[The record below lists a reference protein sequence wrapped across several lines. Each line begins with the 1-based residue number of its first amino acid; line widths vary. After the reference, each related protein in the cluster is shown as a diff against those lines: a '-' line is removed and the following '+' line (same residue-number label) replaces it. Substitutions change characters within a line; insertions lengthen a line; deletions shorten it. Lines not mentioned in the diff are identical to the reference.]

1 MQDQS
6 GRGGDRGD
14 LGLPHMDIDGVAL
27 EPLWD
32 WEIEKG
38 YLLKFTK
45 RGDIMA
51 SCKWENG
58 KLHGAAEVKARL
70 RHCDT
75 SVEYRT
81 IAQIGNPHIDLTK
94 SKDNMTR
101 YGRSYAECCGIYD
114 ARIAELD
121 KNPKQNHRQDRVTMC
136 CVEVPAPKDL
146 PPEQAKA
153 WFDKLGGIFEK
164 RYGKENMIEMF
175 VHVDEVHDYD
185 NAETGN
191 IEESRIHAHICFVPV
206 DDNGKLN
213 AKALSLRGKMK
224 SLNNAVH
231 KMSEDEFGCSFMTG
245 TKKRSVK
252 TVSQLK
258 NESSNR
264 QLKRETEEAKEK
276 IAKAEQQMREASAV
290 KLQAQGLQRNMG
302 FERKKLDDEWAAVDE
317 ERRKNERDRA
327 EIKRD
332 RSALEADRAS
342 FDDYKENYKAGLQEQ
357 FKTARTTLEEQME
370 SKYINIADVVQV
382 LKAYAD
388 EHEAMKIA
396 AEQSAKQNGRLPSE
410 IRKEVRSSAAMIRD
424 IFGRRNDIM
433 DYRNQ
438 RTHELGE

>member
-1 MQDQS
+1 
-6 GRGGDRGD
+6 
-14 LGLPHMDIDGVAL
+14 
-27 EPLWD
+27 
-32 WEIEKG
+32 
-38 YLLKFTK
+38 
-45 RGDIMA
+45 MA

-81 IAQIGNPHIDLTK
+81 IAQKGNPHIDLTK
-94 SKDNMTR
+94 SGDNMTR
-101 YGRSYAECCGIYD
+101 YGRSYAECCKVYD

-146 PPEQAKA
+146 PPEQMKA
-153 WFDKLGGIFEK
+153 WFDRLGGIFEK

-175 VHVDEVHDYD
+175 VHADEVHDYD
-185 NAETGN
+185 NAETGD

-206 DDNGKLN
+206 DENGKLN
-213 AKALSLRGKMK
+213 AKNLSLRGKMK

-245 TKKRSVK
+245 TKKRSFK

-264 QLKRETEEAKEK
+264 QLKRETEEAERQARKIVAQAKQQAEQIERDAKNQAVQIVSNAKFDAYQIDLDNKRKTAELAKREQANAEKEK
-276 IAKAEQQMREASAV
+276 MLAKKEKELQKESFKQEMEQ
-290 KLQAQGLQRNMG
+290 
-302 FERKKLDDEWAAVDE
+302 ERLDAGM
-317 ERRKNERDRA
+317 
-327 EIKRD
+327 
-332 RSALEADRAS
+332 SALEVGRADLQTERQN
-342 FDDYKENYKAGLQEQ
+342 YRGEVEKEL
-357 FKTARTTLEEQME
+357 KTANKELEKKLE
-370 SKYINIADVVQV
+370 SKYINLADVVQV

-396 AEQSAKQNGRLPSE
+396 AEQSAKQKGRMPSE
-410 IRKEVRSSAAMIRD
+410 IRKEVRSSAAMVRE
-424 IFGRRNDIM
+424 IFGHRNDIM
-433 DYRNQ
+433 PDYRNQ
-438 RTHELGE
+438 RTHNGLGE

>member
-1 MQDQS
+1 
-6 GRGGDRGD
+6 
-14 LGLPHMDIDGVAL
+14 
-27 EPLWD
+27 
-32 WEIEKG
+32 
-38 YLLKFTK
+38 
-45 RGDIMA
+45 MA

-81 IAQIGNPHIDLTK
+81 IAQKGNPHIDLTK

-121 KNPKQNHRQDRVTMC
+121 KMPKQNHRQDRVTMC

-175 VHVDEVHDYD
+175 VHADEVHDYD
-185 NAETGN
+185 NAETGD

-206 DDNGKLN
+206 DENGKLN
-213 AKALSLRGKMK
+213 AKNLSLRGKMK

-231 KMSEDEFGCSFMTG
+231 KMSEDEFGCSFMSG
-245 TKKRSVK
+245 TKKRSFK

-264 QLKRETEEAKEK
+264 QLKRETEEAERQARKIVAQAKQQAERIKADAESQAVQIVTDAKLDAFQINLENQQKAADLVKRERANAEKERANAEKEK
-276 IAKAEQQMREASAV
+276 MLAKKEKE
-290 KLQAQGLQRNMG
+290 LQAESFKQEMEQ
-302 FERKKLDDEWAAVDE
+302 ERLDSG
-317 ERRKNERDRA
+317 
-327 EIKRD
+327 
-332 RSALEADRAS
+332 RSALEAERAS

-357 FKTARTTLEEQME
+357 FKTARTALETQME
-370 SKYINIADVVQV
+370 SKYINIANVVQV

-396 AEQSAKQNGRLPSE
+396 AEQSAKQKGRMSSE
-410 IRKEVRSSAAMIRD
+410 IGKEVRSSAAMIRD